1 MADCEI
7 CGRDTVAQ
15 NIIEIE
21 GAQMS
26 VCINCARGKKVI
38 ERIDPTP
45 EPEKKGWQ
53 RPRSSQDE
61 RDIVDNYGSLIRHA
75 REGMGL
81 SLKVVAEKINEKES
95 TLLRVEEEKMRP
107 SDALVK
113 KIERE
118 LGIKLTESAV
128 RSSGKLQL
136 GRDEPITLGDAMIK
150 KDGRK

>member
-7 CGRDTVAQ
+7 CGRDAVTQ

-26 VCINCARGKKVI
+26 VCMNCARGKKVI
-38 ERIDPTP
+38 DRIGPDPAPER
-45 EPEKKGWQ
+45 GQWQ
-53 RPRSSQDE
+53 RPRPSAEE
-61 RDIVDNYGSLIRHA
+61 RELVDGYGTLIRHT

-81 SLKVVAEKINEKES
+81 SLKVIAEKINEKES

-107 SDALVK
+107 SDMLMR

-118 LGIKLTESAV
+118 LGIKLTESSAQPGGKV
-128 RSSGKLQL
+128 SIGRS
-136 GRDEPITLGDAMIK
+136 EPITLGDAMTR
-150 KDGRK
+150 KDGKK